1 MYPDMLLTPTLPE
14 YITFGESLLQ
24 DHADAHT
31 PGISSIHTP
40 FAIMVSNPPEDYDDD
55 TESTMSDVQSGSPA
69 PSLYSFASS
78 VDERFIVGVFPL
90 ELTMYVDL

>member
-1 MYPDMLLTPTLPE
+1 
-14 YITFGESLLQ
+14 
-24 DHADAHT
+24 
-31 PGISSIHTP
+31 
-40 FAIMVSNPPEDYDDD
+40 MVSNPPEDYDDD

-90 ELTMYVDL
+90 ALTMYVDL